1 MRRFAIGD
9 VHGCAKALRTVIE
22 EIDPQ
27 PHDTLIFLGDYVD
40 RGPNSRDVVQQII
53 ELQARCRV
61 IPLCGNHELVL
72 TAILDR
78 GADHDVWFAGGGR
91 ATITSYGGKLSKIPE
106 SHREFLR
113 DLKPYYEDQDTI
125 CVHAGYDP
133 TLPMQAQSGRVM
145 HWDHLP
151 AQLPSPHVSGKRVF
165 FGHTPQASG
174 NVLDAG
180 HLVCIDTY
188 CFGGGYLT
196 AFEIDTN
203 CLIQVDHH
211 GHLRRAPG
219 AAIAKALRHL
229 RTHVNE
235 LFQRRAVLGDK
246 LNLQEKMTPTLSPPV
261 KVQESLPSDSE
272 IRPAATK

>member
-22 EIDPQ
+22 EIDPL
-27 PHDTLIFLGDYVD
+27 PEDTLIFLGDYID

-53 ELQARCRV
+53 ELQARCQV

-72 TAILDR
+72 SAILDR
-78 GADHDVWFAGGGR
+78 GVDQAAWFAGGGR
-91 ATITSYGGKLSKIPE
+91 ATLTSYGGKLSKIPE

-125 CVHAGYDP
+125 CVHACYDP
-133 TLPMQAQSGRVM
+133 RLPMNQQSGRIL

-151 AQLPSPHVSGKRVF
+151 AKLPLPHVSGKRVF
-165 FGHTPQASG
+165 FGHTPQPTG

-188 CFGGGYLT
+188 CFGGGFLT
-196 AFEIDTN
+196 AFDIDSN
-203 CLIQVDHH
+203 DLIQVDHH

-219 AAIAKALRHL
+219 AAIVKALRHV
-229 RTHVNE
+229 RKRVTE
-235 LFQRRAVLGDK
+235 LAQRRLGSSAQLDSR
-246 LNLQEKMTPTLSPPV
+246 ETITPTPPPITVEEFPSTDSQLRQSP
-261 KVQESLPSDSE
+261 
-272 IRPAATK
+272 TK